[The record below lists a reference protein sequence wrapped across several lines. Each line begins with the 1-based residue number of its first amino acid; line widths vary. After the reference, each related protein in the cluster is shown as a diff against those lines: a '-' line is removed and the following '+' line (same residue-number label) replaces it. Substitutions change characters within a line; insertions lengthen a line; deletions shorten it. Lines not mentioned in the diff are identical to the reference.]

1 MNHFFQLTIV
11 AILVTI
17 VLSSPITGDYSK
29 KEYEDECKQAE
40 NFLSNALKK
49 YVDEEFVQAYGKIL
63 MDGLH
68 RLNKKTEDAIK
79 NETDG
84 TKKQEAINFAY
95 DSCERLLLFMKDL
108 EDKMK
113 Q

>member
-1 MNHFFQLTIV
+1 MIIFQ
-11 AILVTI
+11 
-17 VLSSPITGDYSK
+17 
-29 KEYEDECKQAE
+29 
-40 NFLSNALKK
+40 
-49 YVDEEFVQAYGKIL
+49 
-63 MDGLH
+63 
-68 RLNKKTEDAIK
+68 KKTEDAIK

-113 Q
+113 QWIDPYSNEWLYLDILNKWMNKKTIWIIIIRGSLCLLNHDKEFFHFQEK

>member
-1 MNHFFQLTIV
+1 M
-11 AILVTI
+11 
-17 VLSSPITGDYSK
+17 TGDYSK

-68 RLNKKTEDAIK
+68 RLNVSD
-79 NETDG
+79 
-84 TKKQEAINFAY
+84 
-95 DSCERLLLFMKDL
+95 
-108 EDKMK
+108 
-113 Q
+113 

>member
-1 MNHFFQLTIV
+1 M
-11 AILVTI
+11 
-17 VLSSPITGDYSK
+17 TGDYSK

-68 RLNKKTEDAIK
+68 RLNVSDWL
-79 NETDG
+79 NW
-84 TKKQEAINFAY
+84 FA
-95 DSCERLLLFMKDL
+95 LIILW
-108 EDKMK
+108 
-113 Q
+113 